1 MEFQDLI
8 EVRRSIRSFDTEK
21 AVTKEQI
28 CEVVQ
33 AAIQAPSWKNTQTS
47 RYYCVL
53 GEEVQKAFAEKTL
66 PGFNQNSSN
75 GAAYVVTTFVKNQ
88 VGFNADGTPANECG
102 NGWGY
107 YDLGLH
113 NAYFI
118 LKAKELGL
126 DTLIMGLRD
135 AQEIREICQI
145 PQEEEIVA
153 VIALG
158 YAKTEAAGKPKRKV
172 VEDILK
178 FTE

>member
-1 MEFQDLI
+1 MEFQELI
-8 EVRRSIRSFDTEK
+8 EKRRSIRSFDADK
-21 AVTKEQI
+21 CVTKEQVSEI
-28 CEVVQ
+28 IQ

-53 GEEVQKAFAEKTL
+53 GEELQNSFAEKAL
-66 PGFNQNSSN
+66 PGFNQNNSK
-75 GAAYVVTTFVKNQ
+75 GAAYIVTTFVKDQ

-126 DTLIMGLRD
+126 DTLIMGLRYTE
-135 AQEIREICQI
+135 AIREICQI
-145 PQEEEIVA
+145 PQGEEIVA

-158 YAKTEAAGKPKRKV
+158 YAKTEAAGKPKRKA

-178 FTE
+178 FV